1 MKIAYIA
8 TKGMPIGGGIEKY
21 TEEVGSRLV
30 QKGHEIVV
38 YCSRHY
44 GAKDGTY
51 KGIKLKT
58 LPSLNSR
65 SMQKLSLTLLS
76 SIDQY
81 FEPNVDIV
89 HYHAIGPSI
98 FCFMPRIIGRK
109 TVVQSHG
116 HEWMRAKWGWTGR
129 IFFKLSE
136 YAAMFFPN
144 RITAVSNVL
153 KDYYEK
159 RYHREVVYIPTGIT
173 QPQKRTPD
181 KIIELG
187 LNGDDYIL
195 FAARHV
201 EEKGA
206 HYLIDAYQQINTNI
220 KLVVAGDAQHED
232 EYKTLL
238 RSKAAGNQNII
249 FPGFVQGE
257 MLEELFSNASI
268 YVLPSEIEG
277 LPISLLEAMSYGCC
291 CVVSDIPENKE
302 ALGGCGFLFKN
313 KDVQDLRRCLEDLM
327 DNKEM
332 LDSNKESARQRV
344 LDKYTWDSIANDF
357 EVFYS
362 ELLEKNK

>member
-8 TKGMPIGGGIEKY
+8 IKGMPIGGGIEKY

-30 QKGHEIVV
+30 QRGHEVVV

-44 GAKDGTY
+44 GAKDGIY

-58 LPSLNSR
+58 LPSLDSR

-76 SIDQY
+76 SFHQFIEPDID
-81 FEPNVDIV
+81 VV

-98 FCFMPRIIGRK
+98 FCFLPRLIGRK

-116 HEWMRAKWGWTGR
+116 HEWMRAKWGWTGKT
-129 IFFKLSE
+129 FFKLSE

-144 RITAVSNVL
+144 KITAVSNVL
-153 KDYYEK
+153 KDYYEN

-173 QPQKRTPD
+173 QPQIHAPN
-181 KIIELG
+181 KIRELG

-206 HYLIDAYQQINTNI
+206 HYLIDAYQQINTNK

-232 EYKTLL
+232 VYKTLL
-238 RSKAAGNQNII
+238 RRKAAGNINII
-249 FPGFVQGE
+249 FPGFVQGQI
-257 MLEELFSNASI
+257 LEELFSNASI

-277 LPISLLEAMSYGCC
+277 LPISLLEAMSYGCS

-302 ALGGCGFLFKN
+302 ALGECGFLFKN
-313 KDVQDLRRCLEDLM
+313 KDVEDLRRRLEELLSS
-327 DNKEM
+327 KEI
-332 LDSNKESARQRV
+332 LESKKESARQRV
-344 LDKYTWDSIANDF
+344 LNNYTWDSITNDF
-357 EVFYS
+357 E
-362 ELLEKNK
+362 LLYTTLLKRK

>member
-8 TKGMPIGGGIEKY
+8 IKGMPIGGGIEKY
-21 TEEVGSRLV
+21 TEELGSRLV
-30 QKGHEIVV
+30 ESGHEVVV

-58 LPSLNSR
+58 LPSFNSR

-76 SIDQY
+76 SFHQFI
-81 FEPNVDIV
+81 EPHVDIV

-98 FCFMPRIIGRK
+98 FSFMPRLIGRK

-116 HEWMRAKWGWTGR
+116 HEWMRAKWGGVGKT
-129 IFFKLSE
+129 FFKLSE
-136 YAAMFFPN
+136 YAAMYFPN

-153 KDYYEK
+153 KDYYEG
-159 RYHREVVYIPTGIT
+159 RYDRQVAYIPTGISEA
-173 QPQKRTPD
+173 QKRAPD
-181 KIIELG
+181 KIRELG
-187 LNGDDYIL
+187 LTGDDYIL

-206 HYLIDAYQQINTNI
+206 HYLIDAYQQLDTNI

-232 EYKTLL
+232 AYKALL
-238 RSKAAGNQNII
+238 QSKAAGNKNII
-249 FPGFVQGE
+249 FPGFVQGNL
-257 MLEELFSNASI
+257 LEELFSNAII

-291 CVVSDIPENKE
+291 CVVSDIPENRE
-302 ALGGCGFLFKN
+302 ALGDCGFTFKN
-313 KDVQDLRRCLEDLM
+313 KDVLDLKRRLEDLIG
-327 DNKEM
+327 NKKILE
-332 LDSNKESARQRV
+332 SKKKSARQRV
-344 LDKYTWDSIANDF
+344 MDNYTWDSIARDF
-357 EVFYS
+357 ENLYA
-362 ELLEKNK
+362 EMLEK